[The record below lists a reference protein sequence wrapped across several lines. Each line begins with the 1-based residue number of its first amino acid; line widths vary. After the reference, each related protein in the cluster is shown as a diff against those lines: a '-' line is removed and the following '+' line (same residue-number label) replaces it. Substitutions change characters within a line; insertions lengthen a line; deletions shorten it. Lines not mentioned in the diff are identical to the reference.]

1 MSFGSSP
8 GLPGMTR
15 VIAGQTVS
23 LDGYFE
29 DADGR
34 FAALY
39 SDFEELMDSAYMKAS
54 QAETGA
60 VLMGRRTF
68 DMAGDPDSY
77 AVDYEYQVP
86 LFVLTHQAPERQPKR
101 NENLYVTFVTDGLE
115 SAVTQAIA
123 AAGDRAVTVVGGAD
137 VNRQLLASGLA
148 DELRIDVMPVLLGG
162 GRRMF
167 DGVAPGIRLEKI
179 GVEEAGVRTS
189 LSFRVLR

>member
-1 MSFGSSP
+1 MS
-8 GLPGMTR
+8 R

-34 FAALY
+34 FTALY
-39 SDFEELMDSAYMKAS
+39 SDFEELLESGYMRAS
-54 QAETGA
+54 QTETGA

-86 LFVLTHQAPERQPKR
+86 LFVLTHRAPEREPQR
-101 NENLYVTFVTDGLE
+101 NENLYITFVTDGLE
-115 SAVTQAIA
+115 SAVAQATA
-123 AAGDRAVTVVGGAD
+123 AAGDRAVTVVGGGD
-137 VNRQLLASGLA
+137 LNRQLLAAGLA
-148 DELRIDVMPVLLGG
+148 DELRVDIVPLLLGG
-162 GRRMF
+162 GRRLF

-179 GVEEAGVRTS
+179 AVDEAGVRTS

>member
-1 MSFGSSP
+1 MS
-8 GLPGMTR
+8 R
-15 VIAGQTVS
+15 VIAGLTVS
-23 LDGYFE
+23 LDGFFE

-39 SDFEELMDSAYMKAS
+39 SDFEQLMDSAYMKAS

-68 DMAGDPDSY
+68 DLAGDPDSY

-86 LFVLTHQAPERQPKR
+86 LFVLTHRAPEREPAH
-101 NENLYVTFVTDGLE
+101 NENLYVRFVTDGLG
-115 SAVTQAIA
+115 SAVAQARA

-137 VNRQLLASGLA
+137 VNRQLLVAGLA
-148 DELRIDVMPVLLGG
+148 DELRIDVMPLLLGG
-162 GRRMF
+162 GRGLF
-167 DGVAPGIRLEKI
+167 DGVPPGIRLEKI
-179 GVEEAGVRTS
+179 RVEEAGSRTS